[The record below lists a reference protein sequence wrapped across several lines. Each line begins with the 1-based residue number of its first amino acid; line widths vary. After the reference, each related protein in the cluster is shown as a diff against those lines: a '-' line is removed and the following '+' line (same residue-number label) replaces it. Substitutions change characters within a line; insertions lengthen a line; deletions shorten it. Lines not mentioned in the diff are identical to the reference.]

1 MHHSRRT
8 RCSVAEI
15 VEFPLQMPVEADLV
29 RRLKEVTYEFSGR
42 VTIAQVI
49 GCFQIAVDEI
59 KAAQ

>member
-1 MHHSRRT
+1 M
-8 RCSVAEI
+8 AEI